1 MKKNLTN
8 KVRVMNTFK
17 VSQWFANR
25 AKLKI
30 QIFIVEGVEFEL
42 MALNENLIDDIKSCL
57 NYEEM
62 LSLAANSGMSF
73 NRKRVIDDAELAKD
87 IDMLWGLEDLDV
99 DLDPCI
105 KYRVG
110 EKVCDISGLNS
121 TLEEMLASQEL
132 KEMETLKEQG
142 YIDGDSETPTVTI
155 DQLNDDADIAKA
167 YQL

>member
-1 MKKNLTN
+1 MEKNLTN
-8 KVRVMNTFK
+8 KVKVMNTFK

-30 QIFIVEGVEFEL
+30 QIFIVEGIEFEL
-42 MALNENLIDDIKSCL
+42 MALNENLIDDIRSCL

-62 LSLAANSGMSF
+62 LSLAANAGMSF

-99 DLDPCI
+99 DLDP
-105 KYRVG
+105 
-110 EKVCDISGLNS
+110 CDISGLNS